1 MQVVAGTNHL
11 IDFIA
16 RDERGKKWIFQTK
29 VFEPLPSSNQSW
41 KLVSYDVVRHSEAL
55 TPQLTAILTDC
66 ASCLTMN
73 VETWHPACPG
83 HEVAVSGDRHVQQVS
98 TVGSG
103 T

>member
-16 RDERGKKWIFQTK
+16 RDERKKKWTFRTI
-29 VFEPLPSSNQSW
+29 VFEPLPSLNQSW

-55 TPQLTAILTDC
+55 NPHLSAMLTDC

-73 VETWHPACPG
+73 VETWHPAG
-83 HEVAVSGDRHVQQVS
+83 MAMK
-98 TVGSG
+98 
-103 T
+103 